1 MKTAV
6 RKKSYN
12 LDGDAIEQ
20 VRRLLGAKTDTEAIR
35 RALQKTID
43 DHELADRLDALL
55 ARGGFR
61 VVYR

>member
-6 RKKSYN
+6 RKKTYN

-20 VRRLLGAKTDTEAIR
+20 VRRLFGAKTNTEAIQ
-35 RALQKTID
+35 RALQKAID
-43 DHELADRLDALL
+43 DHELEDRLDALL
-55 ARGGFR
+55 ARGRFR